1 MPVSEAVPQAS
12 VSGASPVL
20 TDRVAEALFTSPY
33 VPSTRVRIEAGDGS
47 VRLHGC
53 VGTFFEKQMAQE
65 VVRRLDGVE
74 RVENLLQVS
83 WG

>member
-1 MPVSEAVPQAS
+1 MVTATATAAPS
-12 VSGASPVL
+12 L
-20 TDRVAEALFTSPY
+20 TDAVSAALQSSPY
-33 VPSTRVRIEAGDGS
+33 IGSSNLRIEAGDGH
-47 VRLHGC
+47 VRIHGD

-83 WG
+83 WT